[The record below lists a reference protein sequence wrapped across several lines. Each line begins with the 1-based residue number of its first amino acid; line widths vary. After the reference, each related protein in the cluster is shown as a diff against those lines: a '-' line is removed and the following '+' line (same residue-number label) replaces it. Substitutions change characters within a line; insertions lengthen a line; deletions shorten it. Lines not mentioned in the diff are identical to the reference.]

1 MRAALDDV
9 REDPALGKPLR
20 EELEGLRS
28 MRVGRLRIVYAETRA
43 AVEIV
48 AVGPRRTIYEEVE
61 RRRRHDRGET

>member
-9 REDPALGKPLR
+9 REDPGLGKPLR

-28 MRVGRLRIVYAETRA
+28 MRVGSLRIVYAETRA

-48 AVGPRRTIYEEVE
+48 EVGPRRTIYEEVE
-61 RRRRHDRGET
+61 RRRRRDRGET

>member
-1 MRAALDDV
+1 
-9 REDPALGKPLR
+9 
-20 EELEGLRS
+20 